1 MLAYQPPANSKC
13 KWFLGSGRRWRAP
26 EISFPGISFTQFG
39 KAFPAYGILNSNKI
53 HTTDWPMWTQLAWNY
68 NHTKTCFTSS
78 SGGVKQSLNIEISCP
93 WTTTVTHAQAA
104 GQGCALLRITM
115 CFKPIRRGLPTIISI
130 IMVGFYLQCAWR
142 CPSNVPIEINSHRH
156 TWNVDSTTL
165 SLENAIHSPTR
176 NLTANV
182 ITIPNNTPIQQDVK
196 PCPETPPFLRK
207 YLCALWSHFVDVE

>member
-1 MLAYQPPANSKC
+1 MKLQSQENV
-13 KWFLGSGRRWRAP
+13 FHELVRRSETVP
-26 EISFPGISFTQFG
+26 EHWNQLSM
-39 KAFPAYGILNSNKI
+39 NHDR
-53 HTTDWPMWTQLAWNY
+53 HT
-68 NHTKTCFTSS
+68 
-78 SGGVKQSLNIEISCP
+78 
-93 WTTTVTHAQAA
+93 QAA

-115 CFKPIRRGLPTIISI
+115 CFKRIRRGLPTIISF

-142 CPSNVPIEINSHRH
+142 CPNNVPIGINSHRH

-182 ITIPNNTPIQQDVK
+182 FTIPNNTSIQQDVK